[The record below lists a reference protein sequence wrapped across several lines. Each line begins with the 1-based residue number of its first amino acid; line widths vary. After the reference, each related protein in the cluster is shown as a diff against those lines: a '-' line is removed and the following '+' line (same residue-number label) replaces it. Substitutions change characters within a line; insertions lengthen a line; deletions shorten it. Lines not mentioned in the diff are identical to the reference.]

1 MKATDLPKEQ
11 YGPNIPFR
19 EYSLLKNP
27 RMYAAH
33 VQPGGNPKMAAAPF
47 EPAIVQVCEVRM
59 NLVALFSLIVARLLS
74 SSCHIKHERAGV
86 LFTTLSC

>member
-1 MKATDLPKEQ
+1 MKATDLPEEQ
-11 YGPNIPFR
+11 YGSNIPFR

-47 EPAIVQVCEVRM
+47 EPAIVQVCEVR
-59 NLVALFSLIVARLLS
+59 LHLIALLSLIVARLLS
-74 SSCHIKHERAGV
+74 PSCHIKHGCV
-86 LFTTLSC
+86 GMSFSKLSC

>member
-1 MKATDLPKEQ
+1 MDLPQEQ

-33 VQPGGNPKMAAAPF
+33 AQPGGNPKMAAAPF
-47 EPAIVQVCEVRM
+47 EPAIVQVCEVR
-59 NLVALFSLIVARLLS
+59 
-74 SSCHIKHERAGV
+74 
-86 LFTTLSC
+86 